1 MASRVD
7 ERSRSAVNSVFTQ
20 RTDDES
26 SQYDSSEDSDEEGQ
40 MPNNIKGSD
49 SFIISFTD
57 ECIDTVTVSVGGGT
71 AAVSADSDSAVVSGS
86 TSKSTGISLQEAFK
100 RFKKKKQV
108 GEVYF
113 DIFFSSKLYLNSV
126 YCCMHVISI

>member
-7 ERSRSAVNSVFTQ
+7 ERGRSRSAVNSVFTH

-26 SQYDSSEDSDEEGQ
+26 SQYDSSEYSDEEGQ

-57 ECIDTVTVSVGGGT
+57 DCIDTDTVSVSVCGGT
-71 AAVSADSDSAVVSGS
+71 ADSDSAVVSSS
-86 TSKSTGISLQEAFK
+86 TSKSTGITLQEAFK

-113 DIFFSSKLYLNSV
+113 DIFFSTKLIIFI
-126 YCCMHVISI
+126 CI

>member
-7 ERSRSAVNSVFTQ
+7 ERRRSRSAVNSVFTQ
-20 RTDDES
+20 RTDDEF
-26 SQYDSSEDSDEEGQ
+26 SQYDSSEYSDEEGQ
-40 MPNNIKGSD
+40 MPNNIKESD

-57 ECIDTVTVSVGGGT
+57 DCIDTVTVRGGT
-71 AAVSADSDSAVVSGS
+71 AVSADSDSAVVSSS

-113 DIFFSSKLYLNSV
+113 DIFF
-126 YCCMHVISI
+126 